1 MRARKV
7 HMEVANMI
15 GKYIREVVEIIAA
28 VTFTAFLILVTG
40 AAVMVILFSF
50 RLVLEV
56 FAL

>member
-1 MRARKV
+1 MQARKI
-7 HMEVANMI
+7 HREAANMI
-15 GKYIREVVEIIAA
+15 GKYIIAVAEITAA
-28 VTFTAFLILVTG
+28 VTFTG